1 MKKKYDTLV
10 LSGGGV
16 KGYTYLG
23 IIKFLEQRNLI
34 QNINNYSGTSIG
46 SIFCF
51 LLILG
56 YTYNELECLFL
67 NINLLKLKSFS
78 IKNLIL
84 KDTWGVNDNKNLI
97 FILHLACKF
106 KGVSPN
112 ITFKELN
119 KKFYIVATKLPTF
132 EEVVFSNE
140 TTPDLKIINAIQA
153 SINIPI
159 FFNKY
164 NLNGVYFIDG
174 GFTNNFPIE
183 YVNNGCNTIL
193 GVLLPDKKDDYIN
206 KQSEVKLDNI
216 VDYTL
221 SLLKGIHIQYGEF
234 QRQKLV
240 KYQNDNITL
249 ISIDI
254 PKNQTINFDI
264 SLLDKIEL
272 IKLGWKHINSHIQ
285 K

>member
-1 MKKKYDTLV
+1 MKKYDTLV

-23 IIKFLEQRNLI
+23 IAKFLESKGLLG
-34 QNINNYSGTSIG
+34 NILTYSGTSIG

-56 YTYNELECLFL
+56 YTYIELEHLFL

-78 IKNLIL
+78 LKNLFL
-84 KDTWGVNDNKNLI
+84 RDTWGVNDNKNLI
-97 FILHLACKF
+97 FILNLACKF
-106 KGVSPN
+106 KGVSPD
-112 ITFKELN
+112 ITFKELS
-119 KKFYIVATKLPTF
+119 KTFYIVSTKLPSF

-140 TTPDLKIINAIQA
+140 ITPNVKIIDAIQA

-164 NLNGVYFIDG
+164 NLNGIYYIDG

-183 YVNNGCNTIL
+183 YVANGNNIIL

-206 KQSEVKLDNI
+206 KQNKIELNNVF
-216 VDYTL
+216 DYTI
-221 SLLKGIHIQYGEF
+221 SLFKGIHIQYGEF

-240 KYQNDNITL
+240 KYQNNDNISL
-249 ISIDI
+249 INVNI

-272 IKLGWKHINSHIQ
+272 IKLGWDAINRQI